1 MATRST
7 IALEFA
13 DGTIGQVYAHWDG
26 YLSHNGR
33 ILVESYSDPFKLQ
46 KLIDLGGVSSLGAE
60 IGVKHPFDNPGL
72 FNDAASL
79 EYKNKYGNMCKFY
92 GRDRGETEMEA
103 TYFKDFSDYD
113 ANCQREEYD
122 YILRNVNGVATWFV
136 SNGRSFTVLT
146 LEMTKEV
153 S

>member
-46 KLIDLGGVSSLGAE
+46 QLIDLGGVSTLGAE
-60 IGVKHPFDNPGL
+60 IGVKHPFDNPGR
-72 FNDAASL
+72 FNDPEYL
-79 EYKNKYGNMCKFY
+79 EYKAKYGNMCKFY

-103 TYFKDFSDYD
+103 TYFKDFSDYV
-113 ANCQREEYD
+113 ANCQREEFD
-122 YILRNVNGVATWFV
+122 YILRNIDGVATWFV
-136 SNGRSFTVLT
+136 SEDRDFTMLT
-146 LEMTKEV
+146 LEMTKETV
-153 S
+153 

>member
-46 KLIDLGGVSSLGAE
+46 KLIDLGGLSSLGTE
-60 IGVKHPFDNPGL
+60 IGVQHPFDNPGR
-72 FNDAASL
+72 FNDAAYL
-79 EYKNKYGNMCKFY
+79 EYKTKYGNMCKFY

-103 TYFKDFSDYD
+103 TYFKDFADYV

-136 SNGRSFTVLT
+136 SEGRDFVVLT
-146 LEMTKEV
+146 LEMTKE
-153 S
+153 SE

>member
-46 KLIDLGGVSSLGAE
+46 QLIDLGGVSSLGAE
-60 IGVKHPFDNPGL
+60 IGVKHPFDNPGR
-72 FNDAASL
+72 FNDAEYL
-79 EYKNKYGNMCKFY
+79 EYKAKYGNMCKFY

-103 TYFKDFSDYD
+103 TYFKDFSDYV
-113 ANCQREEYD
+113 ANCQREEFD
-122 YILRNVNGVATWFV
+122 YILRNVDGVATWFV
-136 SNGRSFTVLT
+136 SEGRDFTVLT
-146 LEMTKEV
+146 LEMTKESV
-153 S
+153 